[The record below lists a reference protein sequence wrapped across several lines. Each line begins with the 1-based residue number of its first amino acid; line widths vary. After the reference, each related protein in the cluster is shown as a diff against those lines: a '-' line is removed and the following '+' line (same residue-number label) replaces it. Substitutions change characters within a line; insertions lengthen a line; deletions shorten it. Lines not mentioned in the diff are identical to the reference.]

1 MAERGRTFWSFIAVA
16 IALAAV
22 FVRLGVWQL
31 ERLSERRGVNDE
43 RAVRLAEPNL
53 DRLEEAV
60 DVPADR
66 VVWRRVTLTGVYDY
80 DREVVLFGRARRG
93 VPGVHVAT
101 PLRVRD
107 TLAVMVLRGWLP
119 AADGFSAELGA
130 GRPEGGRA
138 VWLEEVTVEGTVL
151 PFPAA
156 ESPGTIEREIDGAQ
170 HLVTRL
176 MEPKTIEASLPYS
189 IAGWYML
196 AGGEAP
202 AGSALR
208 MIPSPE
214 LNDGP
219 HLAYAIQ
226 WFAFAVIAVVGALVF
241 ARRRAFVEH
250 APHT

>member
-31 ERLSERRGVNDE
+31 DRLSERRGVNE
-43 RAVRLAEPNL
+43 MRASRLAEPPLQLREAL
-53 DRLEEAV
+53 DA
-60 DVPADR
+60 PADR
-66 VVWRRVTLTGVYDY
+66 VVWRRVTLTGMYDY

-101 PLRVRD
+101 PLRVSD
-107 TLAVMVLRGWLP
+107 TLAVMTLRGWLP
-119 AADGFSAELGA
+119 AADGFSAELGS

-138 VWLEEVTVEGTVL
+138 QWLEEVTVEGTAL
-151 PFPAA
+151 PFPPV
-156 ESPGTIEREIDGAQ
+156 ESPGTIEREIDGKE
-170 HLVTRL
+170 HLVMRL
-176 MEPKTIEASLPYS
+176 LEPEAIEASAPYS

-196 AGGEAP
+196 AGGEPP

-208 MIPSPE
+208 IVPSPE
-214 LNDGP
+214 LSDGP

-226 WFAFAVIAVVGALVF
+226 WFAFALIAIVGALVF
-241 ARRRAFVEH
+241 ARRQTSPRNA
-250 APHT
+250 APL